1 MPRGVRAKEPSQPGH
16 KVCVG
21 CDTEKPFADFTKH
34 SASKDGLNPR
44 CRLCTQAQNNARCAA
59 NPPVARVHEDLP
71 ASKVCRGCH
80 VDKPLDD
87 FTLHKICKYGRNS
100 RCRECTQSE
109 NNARRADNLEHVR
122 EQDRN
127 RYHSNPQ
134 IRETMKRYRDK
145 PEVREAARVRA
156 KDWYWDNTDRAAET
170 AIAYREAN
178 RERLNAASR
187 ARYWADPE
195 AARAT
200 TQRWQANNPDKV
212 AAGLA
217 RRAQRELDAY
227 VEDVPLLEIAERDG
241 WRCHLCRKKVDPKF
255 KYPHPMSATRDHL
268 IPISHGGLHEKR
280 NVKLA
285 HWDCNRRRHDGGT
298 AQLRLI
304 G

>member
-44 CRLCTQAQNNARCAA
+44 CRMCTQAENNAKSAA
-59 NPPVARVHEDLP
+59 NRESVRVYPDIPP
-71 ASKVCRGCH
+71 SKVCAGCH

-87 FTLHKICKYGRNS
+87 FTFHKVGKYGRNA
-100 RCRECTQSE
+100 RCRECTRAE
-109 NNARRADNLEHVR
+109 NKASRDADPEATR
-122 EQDRN
+122 EYGRQ
-127 RYHSNPQ
+127 RYHNNPEY
-134 IRETMKRYRDK
+134 RETLKEYERR
-145 PEVREAARVRA
+145 PEVRERKRVRA
-156 KDWYWDNTDRAAET
+156 KDWYWENVERAAES
-170 AIAYREAN
+170 AKAYREAN

-200 TQRWQANNPDKV
+200 TQRWQANNPDKI

-217 RRAQRELDAY
+217 RRAQRELDAF
-227 VEDVPLLEIAERDG
+227 VEEVPLLEIAERDG
-241 WRCHLCRKKVDPKF
+241 WKCHICRKKVDPKF

-268 IPISHGGLHEKR
+268 IPLSHGGLHEKR